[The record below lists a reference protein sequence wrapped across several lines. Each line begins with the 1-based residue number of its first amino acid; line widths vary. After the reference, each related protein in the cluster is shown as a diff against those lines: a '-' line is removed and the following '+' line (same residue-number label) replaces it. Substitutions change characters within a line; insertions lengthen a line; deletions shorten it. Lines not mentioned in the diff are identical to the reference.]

1 MEPVQIFKVVSKCER
16 LGPHKRHFF
25 RYTTGMS
32 ESQKWIVKDAEGKI
46 WGPFAYEKLIRQ
58 IESSYYTGEELVA
71 TYPGGSW
78 AKMSKRAEFYDK
90 LLESLSNDHKT
101 QINNRLKNASIDEE
115 TKPGPVEEEVIGRA
129 ISAAE
134 EDLELEDPKLQRSK
148 SFSTQSIAP
157 VKKQSSR
164 KAKITKPEPEV
175 IELKDLGKQIANE
188 KRKQVKMPIILVF
201 VACFAVIAA
210 MLIQPKEVK
219 GKIHLLTPRVSQIGL
234 NAEQVNSKLKK
245 SVLSFQR
252 DTYLGYIAAEN
263 DLVEIIEASPKNT
276 NAMQL
281 LCLTYRELW
290 PYTFQDSQ
298 DLASV
303 AHMVRESK
311 RVDLSS
317 IDGGVCEIVNNL
329 VNDRTEQA
337 QHLTDSWLQL
347 QPGVSV
353 LYDIKGDLLLLNK
366 DYVTAT
372 PYFEKASELWP
383 GWQKLYI
390 QQARC
395 FAQQSLYPRALELYK
410 KVLSTVRDHGIAKI
424 EMGILELN
432 LFQHYDR
439 ASELISSG
447 LEGAEKLPG
456 SVQSKGY
463 MGLATIDMQKGKKV
477 SAIEFAKKAYATN
490 PSNLEAKNKLIEWAG
505 LREFQNVKV
514 NSAELIFTCE
524 QFLRSGDYISA
535 QAECKNAFEK
545 DHKQGVAALKASQAL
560 WQLNQSTEAIAWAQ
574 KAIQADPKLV
584 EAYVSLA
591 DFFGQRYDFD
601 SAAKVLQSAFAQ
613 MPKRYEIMR
622 GFAQIEVRRNDYKGA
637 ETYADRALKIYD
649 ADSETFLIMAEAKMG
664 LGKYNEAKNFVG
676 RAIEVDSTNA
686 EAQSLYAKVLVGLE
700 GAPSGINYLNDMIT
714 NYPRQNKYRMALAEV
729 YIQNENYQQAEGIL
743 RQIISLDQENK
754 KAIID
759 LGKVLRAQNRNNEAL
774 EQFFIAG
781 VKDPNDANPIF
792 LAGQL
797 YFDTGKYAEAA
808 NQFAQVLK
816 QNSRFPLAHFQ
827 KGRALLQLGRAKE
840 ALDEA
845 KYEQAMN
852 PDLSEG
858 YILAAEAD
866 YGLKQFTACASEF
879 QKAVA
884 KNPQTSEVYVK
895 MARCNRRSGSLDAA
909 LSLLRE
915 AEVKES
921 GNPDLYKELGAIYQ
935 TKAMAD
941 EALKAYDRYLALLP
955 NAPDRGQV
963 EVQMRRIESGESSLA
978 PDAF

>member
-1 MEPVQIFKVVSKCER
+1 
-16 LGPHKRHFF
+16 
-25 RYTTGMS
+25 MS
-32 ESQKWIVKDAEGKI
+32 ESQKWIVQDAEGKI
-46 WGPFAYEKLIRQ
+46 WGPFAYDKLIRQ
-58 IESSYYTGEELVA
+58 IESSYYSGEELVA

-78 AKMSKRAEFYDK
+78 SKMSKRPEFYDK

-101 QINNRLKNASIDEE
+101 QINNRLRNASIDEE
-115 TKPGPVEEEVIGRA
+115 TRPGLVVEEPVGRA
-129 ISAAE
+129 VVAK
-134 EDLELEDPKLQRSK
+134 DDDQNYEDPKLQRSK
-148 SFSTQSIAP
+148 SFSTKSIAP
-157 VKKQSSR
+157 EKKT
-164 KAKITKPEPEV
+164 TKKSGTPRSKTAVTDPEI
-175 IELKDLGKQIANE
+175 IELKDLGQHVQNE
-188 KRKQVKMPIILVF
+188 KRKQIKMPLVL
-201 VACFAVIAA
+201 VLIACATLIAA
-210 MLIQPKEVK
+210 ILIQPKSQK
-219 GKIHLLTPRVSQIGL
+219 GKIHLISPRASKESLSVEQIKT
-234 NAEQVNSKLKK
+234 KLKK
-245 SVLSFQR
+245 SVTNFQR
-252 DTYLGYIAAEN
+252 DTYSSYLLAEN
-263 DLVEIIEASPKNT
+263 DLVEIIEASPKQT

-303 AHMVRESK
+303 AKIVREAK
-311 RVDLSS
+311 RIDLSS
-317 IDGGVCEIVNNL
+317 IDGAVCEIVNNL

-337 QHLTDSWLQL
+337 QHLADSWLQL
-347 QPGVSV
+347 QPGISV
-353 LYDIKGDLLLLNK
+353 LYEIKGEILLLNK

-390 QQARC
+390 QEARC
-395 FAQQSLYPRALELYK
+395 MTQQSLYPQALEFYR
-410 KVLSTVRDHGIAKI
+410 KVLGVVRDHGIAKI
-424 EMGILELN
+424 EMGLLELS

-447 LEGAEKLPG
+447 LDGSGKLPG
-456 SVQSKGY
+456 SVQSRGF
-463 MGLATIDMQKGKKV
+463 MGLATIDMQKGKKQ
-477 SAIEFAKKAYATN
+477 SAIEFAKKAYAINPTN
-490 PSNLEAKNKLIEWAG
+490 MEAKNKLIEWAG
-505 LREFQNVKV
+505 MREFQNIKV

-545 DHKQGVAALKASQAL
+545 DRKQGVAALKAAEAL

-601 SAAKVLQSAFAQ
+601 SAAKVLQSGFAQ

-649 ADSETFLIMAEAKMG
+649 ADSDTFLIMAEAKMG
-664 LGKYNEAKNFVG
+664 LGKFNEAKNFVG

-700 GAPSGINYLNDMIT
+700 GAPSGVNYLNELIT

-729 YIQNENYQQAEGIL
+729 FMQNENYQQAEGIL

-754 KAIID
+754 KAIIN
-759 LGKVLRAQNRNNEAL
+759 LGKVLRAMNRNNEAL
-774 EQFFIAG
+774 EQFFLAG

-797 YFDTGKYAEAA
+797 YFDTGKYAEADS
-808 NQFAQVLK
+808 QFGQVLR
-816 QNSRFPLAHFQ
+816 QNPRFPLAHFQ
-827 KGRALLQLGRAKE
+827 KGRSLLQLGRGKE

-852 PDLSEG
+852 PDLSQG

-866 YGLKQFTACASEF
+866 YALKQFTACATEF
-879 QKAVA
+879 QKAVS
-884 KNPQTSEVYVK
+884 KNPQSSEVYVK

-935 TKAMAD
+935 TKAMSE